1 MSFLCPYRGVCNEI
15 GLKKVHTS
23 PCNRHKAVV
32 TYLSLA
38 HKCPQNGD
46 GPKNMSS
53 KGTGYYLIRK
63 RAVPEVLQKVVEVNK
78 LLASGGA
85 RTVNEAAEKVGISRS
100 SYYKFKDDVE
110 EFHDSSAGTTLTL
123 FAEINDE
130 TGLLS
135 DMLGIIAEHRA
146 NILTIH
152 QSIPL
157 NGVASE
163 HQRPDHREHG
173 QHQQHADS
181 LRALPGCAQGKS
193 NRQGVAGCG

>member
-1 MSFLCPYRGVCNEI
+1 
-15 GLKKVHTS
+15 
-23 PCNRHKAVV
+23 
-32 TYLSLA
+32 
-38 HKCPQNGD
+38 
-46 GPKNMSS
+46 MSS

-157 NGVASE
+157 NGVASLSISVQITENTGSISSMLTALE
-163 HQRPDHREHG
+163 HCPGVRKVKVTGRE
-173 QHQQHADS
+173 
-181 LRALPGCAQGKS
+181 
-193 NRQGVAGCG
+193 

>member
-1 MSFLCPYRGVCNEI
+1 
-15 GLKKVHTS
+15 
-23 PCNRHKAVV
+23 
-32 TYLSLA
+32 
-38 HKCPQNGD
+38 
-46 GPKNMSS
+46 MSS

-85 RTVNEAAEKVGISRS
+85 RTINDAVEKVGISRS

-135 DMLGIIAEHRA
+135 DMLEIIAENQA

-157 NGVASE
+157 NGVASLSISIQITETTGNISSMLTALE
-163 HQRPDHREHG
+163 HCPGVRKVKVTGRE
-173 QHQQHADS
+173 
-181 LRALPGCAQGKS
+181 
-193 NRQGVAGCG
+193 